1 MKKRI
6 GLSVLIMGL
15 AVFALAFAGADPA
28 LAAKSKAPKIKKAEY
43 EGSGKVDVDFK
54 YDVEYGKTKITVKDA
69 DGKTY
74 KAVITEKD
82 EDDLEFTVKKIV
94 PGKKYTFSIA
104 KVRRAGTKKYYTVK
118 GNFSVP
124 AAKSVRVKKIEF
136 DEEDDEV
143 SFEFSE
149 DVSWKNPVVKIT
161 AEGKSHV
168 VKIVEKDE
176 EEIEVRVKG
185 IKKGTVYR
193 YKITGT
199 APYGTKKYKT
209 ITGQFTA

>member
-1 MKKRI
+1 MRKRI

-28 LAAKSKAPKIKKAEY
+28 LAAKNKAPKIKKIGY

-69 DGKTY
+69 DGKTC

-82 EDDLEFTVKKIV
+82 DDDLAFTVKKIV
-94 PGKKYTFSIA
+94 PGKKYTFSIT

-118 GNFSVP
+118 GRFSVP
-124 AAKSVRVKKIEF
+124 AAESVKVKKIEF
-136 DEEDDEV
+136 DEGDSEV
-143 SFEFSE
+143 SFAFMQ
-149 DVSWKNPVVKIT
+149 DVTWKDPLVMIT
-161 AEGKSHV
+161 ADEKDFV
-168 VKIVEKDE
+168 IKIVEKDE
-176 EEIEVRVKG
+176 DEIEVRVKG
-185 IKKGTVYR
+185 LKKGTVYR
-193 YKITGT
+193 YRITGA

-209 ITGQFTA
+209 ITGKFTA